1 MDFAQNSIDYSS
13 ATIRIVMRTIEV
25 VFSYVP
31 SRPQGID
38 RHGSEEGPTSRLKSE
53 LCPTLLFFSTY
64 IWMRKRPGV
73 GRFEGLGRVGESN
86 IETIAI
92 MQA

>member
-1 MDFAQNSIDYSS
+1 MCRPDPRVLI
-13 ATIRIVMRTIEV
+13 ATD
-25 VFSYVP
+25 
-31 SRPQGID
+31 QKK
-38 RHGSEEGPTSRLKSE
+38 GPTSRLKRE

-92 MQA
+92 VQA